1 MGRTKGS
8 KNGVSTTPG
17 YVAIGQR
24 AKTTGN
30 SRLQELEA

>member
-24 AKTTGN
+24 AQN
-30 SRLQELEA
+30 PYAAANN